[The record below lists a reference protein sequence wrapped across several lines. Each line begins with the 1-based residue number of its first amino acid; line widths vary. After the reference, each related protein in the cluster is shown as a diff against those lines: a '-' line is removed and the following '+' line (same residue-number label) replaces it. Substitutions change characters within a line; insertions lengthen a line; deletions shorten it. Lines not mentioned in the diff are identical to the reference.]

1 MAKKTPSKIMIGLF
15 VIVGAVIGVG
25 TIIWV
30 GASNYFEKGIPYVA
44 YFDESVQGLN
54 TDSRVKMRGVDVG
67 RVTSIDV
74 DAGNAMVEV
83 AMIINSKEPLSK
95 NVCAE
100 LKIVGLTGI
109 MFIDLD
115 LAGPGEVLDAA
126 PPKSDPLYP
135 VIPSRPSKTK
145 QIISGI
151 DAAIHKVNTI
161 RTETIINN
169 LESATARLDKT
180 LYNIDRLFS
189 GGRMDGFIDDA
200 DGVLTEARTT
210 LKGIQAEIQD
220 LKLKETSGKAQDV
233 VVRAQGIVDNVGKDM
248 GRITKDLKITGE
260 NLRNASERLEQL
272 VEKLEADPSELL
284 FPSRPAPRGR
294 EVKP

>member
-67 RVTSIDV
+67 RVTDIDV

-83 AMIINSKEPLSK
+83 EMIINSKEPLSE
-95 NVCAE
+95 NICAE

-115 LAGPGEVLDAA
+115 LAAPGETLNTA
-126 PPKSDPLYP
+126 PPKAEPSYP
-135 VIPSRPSKTK
+135 VIPSRPSKAK

-151 DAAIHKVNTI
+151 DAVIHKVNTI
-161 RTETIINN
+161 RTETIVNN
-169 LESATARLDKT
+169 LESATARLDKA
-180 LYNIDRLFS
+180 LYSIDRLFS
-189 GGRMDGFIDDA
+189 DGRMDGFINDA

-210 LKGIQAEIQD
+210 LKSIQAEIQD
-220 LKLKETSGKAQDV
+220 LKLKEASEKAQDV
-233 VVRAQGIVDNVGKDM
+233 VVRARDIMDDVGKDM

-284 FPSRPAPRGR
+284 FPTSPAPRGR
-294 EVKP
+294 EVKR

>member
-67 RVTSIDV
+67 RVTDIDV

-83 AMIINSKEPLSK
+83 EMIINSKEPLSE
-95 NVCAE
+95 NICAE
-100 LKIVGLTGI
+100 LKNVGLTGI

-115 LAGPGEVLDAA
+115 LAAPGETLNTA
-126 PPKSDPLYP
+126 PPKAEPSYP
-135 VIPSRPSKTK
+135 VIPSRPSKAK

-151 DAAIHKVNTI
+151 DAVIHKVNTI
-161 RTETIINN
+161 RTETIVNN
-169 LESATARLDKT
+169 LESATARLDKA
-180 LYNIDRLFS
+180 LYSIDRLFS
-189 GGRMDGFIDDA
+189 DGRMDGFINDA

-210 LKGIQAEIQD
+210 LKSIQAEIQD
-220 LKLKETSGKAQDV
+220 LKLKEASEKAQDV
-233 VVRAQGIVDNVGKDM
+233 VVRARDIMDDVGKDM

-284 FPSRPAPRGR
+284 FPTSPAPRDR
-294 EVKP
+294 EVKR